1 MLSSNTGGDDAN
13 KNSSSGAVV
22 GDAVGV
28 GVEGMSGVVDVT
40 GEVDSGAGHDL
51 AQEEGEL
58 GDASMLDLDV
68 TEADD
73 ANKNSSSGTVVGDAV
88 GVGVKGVSG
97 VVDVLFYYFFSASRY

>member
-22 GDAVGV
+22 GDAIGV

-51 AQEEGEL
+51 AQEEVHVVQKQQSATIAREKGR
-58 GDASMLDLDV
+58 DLDGR
-68 TEADD
+68 
-73 ANKNSSSGTVVGDAV
+73 K
-88 GVGVKGVSG
+88 
-97 VVDVLFYYFFSASRY
+97 R

>member
-40 GEVDSGAGHDL
+40 GEVDDGR
-51 AQEEGEL
+51 EEGND
-58 GDASMLDLDV
+58 G
-68 TEADD
+68 
-73 ANKNSSSGTVVGDAV
+73 AV
-88 GVGVKGVSG
+88 GGDEGDDGVRRRDGDDDK
-97 VVDVLFYYFFSASRY
+97 